1 MENKMIKVGIT
12 QGDPNGIGMELILR
26 TFAEESIYKYCIP
39 VLYASPK
46 IFGYYKKALE
56 FEQPMYN
63 LVKSAQDAV
72 QGKLNMVISSED
84 TFEVQMGQPS
94 ELAGKEALKSLD
106 AALNDMHHLDAL
118 VTAPLDKSTVAPHA
132 PDFTGHTGYI
142 ANYLK
147 AENHAMFLVSDELR
161 VALATEHVPVAA
173 LGKSLSADIIINKL
187 HVMYNSLREDFGITK
202 PRIAVLGLNP
212 HAGDNG
218 LLGKE
223 EIEIIKPAIKTI
235 FDQGKFVYGPYSA
248 DSFFGSGQYKSFDA
262 VLAMYHDQGL
272 IPFKTFAFFDGVNYT
287 AGLPVVRTSPDHGTA
302 YDLVGKGIAETIS
315 FRAAIFEAIK
325 IVKNRLQFVDDYKNP
340 LPYAELRRERFRI
353 DF

>member
-1 MENKMIKVGIT
+1 MENRMIKVGIT
-12 QGDPNGIGMELILR
+12 QGDPNGIGMELILK

-46 IFGYYKKALE
+46 VFGYYKKTLNL
-56 FEQPMYN
+56 EQPVYH
-63 LVKSAQDAV
+63 LVKSAENAV
-72 QGKLNMVISSED
+72 AGKLNLVVSNDEA
-84 TFEVQMGQPS
+84 FEIQMGQAS
-94 ELAGKEALKSLD
+94 EVAGNEALKSLD
-106 AALNDMHHLDAL
+106 AALNDIHHLDAL
-118 VTAPLDKSTVAPHA
+118 VTAPLDKSTVAPHSSG
-132 PDFTGHTGYI
+132 FTGHTGYI

-147 AENHAMFLVSDELR
+147 SENYAMFLVSDELR
-161 VALATEHVPVAA
+161 VALATEHVPVTS
-173 LGKSLSADIIINKL
+173 LGKVLNSDTIINKL
-187 HVMYNSLREDFGITK
+187 HVMHASLREDFGITK

-223 EIEIIKPAIKTI
+223 EQEIIQPAIKTI
-235 FDQGKFVYGPYSA
+235 FDQGKLVYGPYSA
-248 DSFFGSGQYKSFDA
+248 DSFFGSGLYKSFDA

-272 IPFKTFAFFDGVNYT
+272 IPFKTFAFYDGVNYT

-302 YDLVGKGIAETIS
+302 YSLVGKGIAETLS
-315 FRAAIFEAIK
+315 FRAAIFDAVR